1 MAGGLTPEESPGLKG
16 VSLSGD
22 LNSSAGGRTEEQQ
35 DGEQPAQGS
44 KSKVD
49 SKMGQNA
56 VKTSENQDVLPLV
69 GDQSHTQMVV
79 CQQFPGPAC
88 VVKREMRL
96 FSTNLGNKLGVW
108 TQDVCFQQ

>member
-1 MAGGLTPEESPGLKG
+1 MKIYNPHPRHADSSLKLF
-16 VSLSGD
+16 SFC
-22 LNSSAGGRTEEQQ
+22 SA
-35 DGEQPAQGS
+35 
-44 KSKVD
+44 VD